1 MRLLCLSDL
10 HLRSEAV
17 VAAIDR
23 NRLSPFLGKIAATV
37 AEVSP
42 DAVVVGDIGEKPS
55 FPPMLLYFR
64 LKCSDFQWIISASDM
79 HDCGRLE
86 ADIFPKS
93 SEWQLGIASNPIPS
107 AVFPDENGG
116 SHTHPSFLPA
126 S

>member
-10 HLRSEAV
+10 HLHSEAV

-23 NRLSPFLGKIAATV
+23 QCLSPFLAQIAATV

-55 FPPMLLYFR
+55 FPPMSFFFR
-64 LKCSDFQWIISASDM
+64 LKHSDFQKIISASDM
-79 HDCGRLE
+79 RGCGRQE

-93 SEWQLGIASNPIPS
+93 
-107 AVFPDENGG
+107 
-116 SHTHPSFLPA
+116 
-126 S
+126 